1 MAELVGFNIWKEVK
15 YNVFMPLPA
24 VFVDRITSFYPE
36 INISDVFKKKPIS
49 IRVNTLKSTTH
60 DVIKQLDSLK
70 ISYEKISWCKDALL
84 LPTATSKQVTESSL
98 YKEGKI
104 YIQSLSSMVPAL
116 VLNPQGGEKVL
127 DMAAAP
133 GSKTTQIAALMENKG
148 EIIANDIDSNRIYR
162 LKSVLLAQGV
172 TNTITSRLP
181 GQSLWTKYPEY
192 FDKVLLD
199 APCSMEGKFD
209 VSDPK
214 TYSHWSLKKVK
225 NLSKLQRWMLRSA
238 VSATKIGGTIVYST
252 CTLSPEENEQVIDWI
267 LEKEKGNIIL
277 EKISIENLP
286 LIKGYILPSKTMEGF
301 FVAKLKKIKSNTV

>member
-1 MAELVGFNIWKEVK
+1 M
-15 YNVFMPLPA
+15 
-24 VFVDRITSFYPE
+24 
-36 INISDVFKKKPIS
+36 
-49 IRVNTLKSTTH
+49 
-60 DVIKQLDSLK
+60 IKQLDSLK

-181 GQSLWTKYPEY
+181 GQSLWTKYLEY

-225 NLSKLQRWMLRSA
+225 
-238 VSATKIGGTIVYST
+238 T
-252 CTLSPEENEQVIDWI
+252 
-267 LEKEKGNIIL
+267 
-277 EKISIENLP
+277 
-286 LIKGYILPSKTMEGF
+286 
-301 FVAKLKKIKSNTV
+301 

>member
-1 MAELVGFNIWKEVK
+1 MES
-15 YNVFMPLPA
+15 LPED
-24 VFVDRITSFYPE
+24 FIKRITSGHST
-36 INISDVFKKKPIS
+36 ITTDDISHIFCKKPIS
-49 IRVNTLKSTTH
+49 IRVNTLKSTTL
-60 DVIKQLDSLK
+60 DVTKQLDSLA
-70 ISYEKISWCKDALL
+70 ISYEKISWYKDALI
-84 LPTATSKQVTESSL
+84 LPTTTSKQVTETFL

-116 VLNPQGGEKVL
+116 VLNPQCGEKIL

-162 LKSVLLAQGV
+162 LKSVLLVQGV

-214 TYSHWSLKKVK
+214 TYTHWSLKKVK

-238 VSATKIGGTIVYST
+238 VSATKVGGTIIYST

-267 LEKEKGNIIL
+267 LEKEKGNIVL
-277 EKISIENLP
+277 EKVMVENLS
-286 LIKGYILPSKTMEGF
+286 LVGGYILPSNTMEGF
-301 FVAKLKKIKSNTV
+301 FVAKLKKIKSNII

>member
-1 MAELVGFNIWKEVK
+1 
-15 YNVFMPLPA
+15 MPLP
-24 VFVDRITSFYPE
+24 VDFVERITSFYPE

-70 ISYEKISWCKDALL
+70 ISYEKISWYKDALL
-84 LPTATSKQVTESSL
+84 LPTATSKQITETSL

-116 VLNPQGGEKVL
+116 ILNPQNGDKVL

-133 GSKTTQIAALMENKG
+133 GSKTTQISAMMENKG

-162 LKSVLLAQGV
+162 LKSVLLTQGV
-172 TNTITSRLP
+172 VNTITSRIP

-199 APCSMEGKFD
+199 APCSMEGKFN
-209 VSDPK
+209 VTDPK

-238 VSATKIGGTIVYST
+238 VSAIKIGGTIVYST

-277 EKISIENLP
+277 EKVKIENISLAN
-286 LIKGYILPSKTMEGF
+286 GYILPSEIMEGF

>member
-1 MAELVGFNIWKEVK
+1 MS
-15 YNVFMPLPA
+15 LPP
-24 VFVDRITSFYPE
+24 VFVKRVTSFYPE
-36 INISDVFKKKPIS
+36 MNVSDVFKKRSIS
-49 IRVNTLKSTTH
+49 IRVNTLKANKE
-60 DVIKQLDSLK
+60 DVLK
-70 ISYEKISWCKDALL
+70 VLNDLTIPHEEIIWCDNALL
-84 LPTATSKQVTESSL
+84 LPTATSKHITNTSL

-116 VLNPQGGEKVL
+116 VLNPKGGEKVL

-148 EIIANDIDSNRIYR
+148 QIIANDIDSNRIYR
-162 LKSVLLAQGV
+162 LKSVLANQGV
-172 TNTITSRLP
+172 TNTTTSRLP

-209 VSDPK
+209 VADPK

-238 VSATKIGGTIVYST
+238 VSASKIGGTIVYST
-252 CTLSPEENEQVIDWI
+252 CTLSPEENEQVIYWI
-267 LEKEKGNIIL
+267 LEKERGNVVL
-277 EKISIENLP
+277 EKIELQNLS
-286 LIKGYILPSKTMEGF
+286 LKNGYILPSSTMESF
-301 FVAKLKKIKSNTV
+301 FVAKLKKVKSNTLA